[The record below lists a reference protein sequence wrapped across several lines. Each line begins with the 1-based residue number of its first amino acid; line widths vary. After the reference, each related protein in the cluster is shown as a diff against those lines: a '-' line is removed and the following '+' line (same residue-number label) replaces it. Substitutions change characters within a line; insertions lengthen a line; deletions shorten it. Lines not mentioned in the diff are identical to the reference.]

1 MTDIIERLENLNDT
15 LLACGNDCSDILLD
29 AVNDLKQLRQQL
41 AEYQVREKS
50 LREWFKTLLYNSPK
64 NSYPSIVAE
73 EALAMPHDSTDLDA
87 MLKQA
92 KREALLEAADIVDI
106 NNMPLKSRELR
117 RMAEELK

>member
-87 MLKQA
+87 LLKQA

>member
-1 MTDIIERLENLNDT
+1 MSDIVERLGNLNDA
-15 LLACGNDCSDILLD
+15 LLACGSDYSDILLG
-29 AVNDLKQLRQQL
+29 AVNEFKQLRQQL

-87 MLKQA
+87 LLKQA

>member
-1 MTDIIERLENLNDT
+1 MTDIVERLENLNDT